1 MKKEDE
7 KDSGKSL
14 LGSLSPAYG
23 MMTGQG
29 LFGQG
34 MGIIPEIAKRLRK
47 DSDYLRG
54 EGEVLEKE
62 TSPKMKKGGKVK
74 KKSGGVISK
83 ASKRGDGIAK
93 SGKTRCKI
101 C

>member
-1 MKKEDE
+1 MKKEDK

-14 LGSLSPAYG
+14 LGSLSPLYG
-23 MMTGQG
+23 MMSGQG

-34 MGIIPEIAKRLRK
+34 IGIVPEIAKRLRK

-62 TSPKMKKGGKVK
+62 TSQKMKKGGKVK
-74 KKSGGVISK
+74 KKSGGMISS
-83 ASKRGDGIAK
+83 ASKRADGIAK
-93 SGKTRCKI
+93 RGRTHCKI